1 MERVTNGVPSAG
13 YFVAWQRFVDACQ
26 SPPAFSQSAWFWI
39 VENEPVVGLAE
50 GDAPEDEPPVDD
62 GEPLDDGA
70 PTDPLPEPVAPV
82 LPVPPVLEPPEVEP
96 AAPLLLPLPAPA
108 PVCAATSAGA
118 KQIIPIKTRVSIFFI
133 PFLLGCGQSG
143 FALPRQ
149 EGAITGP
156 STDRLATRLQGSNRV
171 RRSHDLGAGVI
182 AARRYSMT
190 RNATTPAI
198 VAAIAAASKRI
209 GVAGSPVTSRN
220 QPASGC
226 AAAIT
231 T

>member
-1 MERVTNGVPSAG
+1 VERATNGVPSAG
-13 YFVAWQRFVDACQ
+13 YFFASQRFVDASQ
-26 SPPAFSQSAWFWI
+26 SPPAFSQSAWLWI

-82 LPVPPVLEPPEVEP
+82 LPVLEPPEVEP

-118 KQIIPIKTRVSIFFI
+118 KQIIPIKTIPIKTRVSIFFI

-143 FALPRQ
+143 FALPGQ
-149 EGAITGP
+149 EVAIAGP
-156 STDRLATRLQGSNRV
+156 STSRVETRLQGSNRV
-171 RRSHDLGAGVI
+171 QPLTR
-182 AARRYSMT
+182 AAPS
-190 RNATTPAI
+190 
-198 VAAIAAASKRI
+198 S
-209 GVAGSPVTSRN
+209 
-220 QPASGC
+220 
-226 AAAIT
+226 
-231 T
+231 

>member
-1 MERVTNGVPSAG
+1 VERVTNGVASAG
-13 YFVAWQRFVDACQ
+13 YFFAWQRFVDACQ

-149 EGAITGP
+149 EAAITGP
-156 STDRLATRLQGSNRV
+156 STSRVETRRKDRTERAAAYAR
-171 RRSHDLGAGVI
+171 GAVVVTS
-182 AARRYSMT
+182 ARCSMT

-198 VAAIAAASKRI
+198 VAAIAAAAKRI